1 MRIIRILGYIF
12 IFAVVLLLMIINYPL
27 KNDVFGWSTLVLFVI
42 GPILIGL
49 IASNR
54 AIYHISIDNVYVV
67 CAWLSM
73 ILLMYLTTLWG
84 IYSGAAALLYLVFV
98 VLAVTIIGLLNLDK
112 AKYILLQIEP
122 QSSLSFMRGVAYGVL
137 SWALAMIVVVSGL
150 VSSASLVVGPVSAW
164 LKDLVGLGIEYL
176 IMLFLIAIPEE
187 LMARVFCFKFGSA
200 VLDVYTSALVTL
212 VSGYSLHAITR
223 YSLDYASLVLF
234 IITLVWLIFT
244 IAYVRHGFLAAISA
258 HATYN
263 ILISAVEYGLPV
275 LVVAIIIA
283 MIPILYMYKRRI
295 SVL

>member
-12 IFAVVLLLMIINYPL
+12 IFAVVLLTMIINYPL
-27 KNDVFGWSTLVLFVI
+27 KNDIFGWSTLALFIV
-42 GPILIGL
+42 GTLLIGL
-49 IASNR
+49 IAANR
-54 AIYHISIDNVYVV
+54 AVYHVIIDNVYVV
-67 CAWLSM
+67 GAWLSM
-73 ILLMYLTTLWG
+73 ILLMYLVTIWS
-84 IYSGAAALLYLVFV
+84 ISSGAAALLYLVFV

-122 QSSLSFMRGVAYGVL
+122 QSSLSFLRGVAYGVL
-137 SWALAMIVVVSGL
+137 SWALAMIVVASGL
-150 VSSASLVVGPVSAW
+150 VGSVALVVGPVSS
-164 LKDLVGLGIEYL
+164 LLRDFVSLGIEYL

-200 VLDVYTSALVTL
+200 VLDVYTAALVTL

-244 IAYVRHGFLAAISA
+244 VAYVRHGLLAAAAA

-263 ILISAVEYGLPV
+263 ILISATEYGLPV